1 MALRANEGESGAA
14 TAGRGGVMSFFLVGG
29 IAFAAIGGFLL
40 LSGSQVGAT
49 VGLTFAMIGVI
60 WTLVALGLRGFYLG
74 MHRRAEVERQLFET
88 GRRAVAVV
96 EGVQTTGMVLNNI
109 NQQIVLQLRVRPQGE
124 PEFVHRR
131 RMFVPF
137 HGIPR
142 TGDLIDVAYDPAD
155 QGKVALATDW
165 GSNTGGGRLL
175 LFRRPDGADET
186 ATGAQP
192 RGDPVLDQ
200 LERLDRLR
208 QSGTLTYAEFEAQ
221 KARILAEGG
230 G

>member
-1 MALRANEGESGAA
+1 MALRANQEASGAA
-14 TAGRGGVMSFFLVGG
+14 AGRGGVMTFFLFFG
-29 IAFAAIGGFLL
+29 IAFAGLGVFLL
-40 LSGSQVGAT
+40 LSGGEVGAT
-49 VGLTFAMIGVI
+49 AGVTFALIGAI

-74 MHRRAEVERQLFET
+74 IHRRAQAERQLFET

-96 EGVQTTGMVLNNI
+96 EGVQTTGMVLNNV
-109 NQQIVLQLRVRPQGE
+109 NQQIVLHLRVRPQGD

-142 TGDLIDVAYDPAD
+142 PGDLIDVAYDPAD
-155 QGKVALATDW
+155 QGRVALATDW

-175 LFRRPDGADET
+175 LFRRAAGADEP
-186 ATGAQP
+186 AAGAP
-192 RGDPVLDQ
+192 PGGDPVLDQ

-208 QSGTLTYAEFEAQ
+208 QSGTLSYAEFEAQ
-221 KARILAEGG
+221 KARILSGRGG
-230 G
+230 